1 MNREEKLKLI
11 TEYIKSGEKDPED
24 WTIGVEMEHFVVE
37 KDTGKTVSY
46 YGENGVGETLDE
58 IGTMLGAEKE
68 IEDDHVLGLS
78 KDYFDIATE
87 PGSQFEIAVKSN
99 CCIDILEKRYKDFF
113 KKVLPVFEEK
123 NQALLTVGYHPVTKI
138 DEIKILPKKRY
149 DYMYNY
155 FKERGSMAHNMMKGT
170 ASLQVTLDYR
180 DEEDFRKK
188 FRIMNALAP
197 VFYALFDNSYIFE
210 GEVSP
215 IRNIRQKIWDNTDSD
230 RSGVYDFAFDED
242 LSYETY
248 AERILDTPMIF
259 QDDGKDQIYVGS
271 KTLEDLLT
279 EENKDFMLD
288 HGVSIVFPD
297 VRVKTYIEVRMMDA
311 IPYPLNFS
319 CVALIK
325 GLMYHE
331 ENLEILSGL
340 VKDCNYEVMTQGRKD
355 VEKKGLEAEYLGMT
369 ILEWGYKLLKLAKN
383 ALPVEKKYL
392 IFLQDLLEE
401 GLTPRDHFEKVYK
414 EEGLLEAIRMNE
426 MDPRNFRC

>member
-1 MNREEKLKLI
+1 MNREEKLNLI
-11 TEYIKSGEKDPED
+11 TEYIKSGEKDPKD
-24 WTIGVEMEHFVVE
+24 WTIGVEMEHFIVD
-37 KDTGKTVSY
+37 KDTGETVSY

-58 IGTMLGAEKE
+58 IGDLLDMDKE
-68 IEDDHVLGLS
+68 IEEGYVLGLH
-78 KDYFDIATE
+78 KDVFDIATE
-87 PGSQFEIAVKSN
+87 PGSQFEIAIKSN
-99 CCIDILEKRYKDFF
+99 CCLDVLEKRFRDFF
-113 KKVLPVFEEK
+113 VKVLPLFEEK
-123 NQALLTVGYHPVTKI
+123 NQSLLTVGYHPVTKI

-149 DYMYNY
+149 DHMFNY

-170 ASLQVTLDYR
+170 ASLQVTLDYK
-180 DEEDFRKK
+180 DEDDFRKK

-215 IRNIRQKIWDNTDSD
+215 IRNIRQKIWDNTDTD
-230 RSGVYDFAFDED
+230 RSGVYDFAFDDD

-259 QDDGKDQIYVGS
+259 QDNGKSQDYVGS
-271 KTLEDLLT
+271 QTLEELLT
-279 EENKDFMLD
+279 EENQESMIN

-297 VRVKTYIEVRMMDA
+297 VRVKNYIEVRMMDA

-325 GLMYHE
+325 GLMYDE
-331 ENLEILSGL
+331 ENLEILTDL
-340 VKDCNYEVMTQGRKD
+340 VKDCDYETMVAGRKA
-355 VEKKGLEAEYLGMT
+355 VEKEGIYAEYLGMT
-369 ILEWGYKLLKLAKN
+369 VLEWGKKLLKLAKN

-401 GLTPRDHFEKVYK
+401 GLTPRDLFEKVYK
-414 EEGLLEAIRMNE
+414 EEGLLEAIKLNE
-426 MDPRNFRC
+426 MDPRNFKC